1 LASLAIPP
9 AADADWWE
17 RTGHALMSWGAP
29 ALRLVLPMVT
39 LSCACL
45 MVSRIRY
52 SHFFNRYFRGRK
64 SYTHVLLVVLGIV
77 VGLMVRELA
86 LPLIFCGFAFS
97 SPVRALFDWL
107 RGAAPATPPA
117 APQNEESAAPP
128 QLHKLPPAQ

>member
-1 LASLAIPP
+1 
-9 AADADWWE
+9 
-17 RTGHALMSWGAP
+17 M
-29 ALRLVLPMVT
+29 RLVLPMVT
-39 LSCACL
+39 LACACL

-64 SYTHVLLVVLGIV
+64 SYAHVLLVVLGIV

-97 SPVRALFDWL
+97 SPVRALIDWL
-107 RGAAPATPPA
+107 RGASPATPPA
-117 APQNEESAAPP
+117 APAVEPETSPP

>member
-1 LASLAIPP
+1 
-9 AADADWWE
+9 
-17 RTGHALMSWGAP
+17 
-29 ALRLVLPMVT
+29 LRLVLPMVT
-39 LSCACL
+39 LACACL

-64 SYTHVLLVVLGIV
+64 SYAHVLLVVLGIV

-86 LPLIFCGFAFS
+86 LPVIFCGFAFS

-107 RGAAPATPPA
+107 RGATPVTPPATPA
-117 APQNEESAAPP
+117 AEVSDVPP